1 MSRDRTRRARTG
13 RRTRIRACGSLV
25 VAQLTLLILLSGCSA
40 AGAPAPAGGAD
51 DPTSAPSATEPSAT
65 VPVATPAVPG
75 MRALAVRLRTDLA
88 VGGQFQTRITN
99 TGSEPFTVLAVSL
112 DSPGFERLPFAG
124 RPAVYNPGATI
135 DLPTRYGP
143 ARCGD
148 RIGVAPAFSAVQIQ
162 REGGR
167 TEELR
172 VPLEAPDNIVDR
184 IHREECHALSLAA
197 AVDVALGGPFAT
209 TEMDGKTVVQAT
221 ITLTRRDSTE
231 EIALTELRGSVV
243 LYVLFADE
251 EDAPAT
257 MAVGESSLEI
267 AVVLSI
273 TGRTCDPHVLSE
285 TKQPF
290 LFPFFLSFDGG
301 EPQYGTVD
309 VSPEQREALWSYIQA
324 VCAEGLRAEG

>member
-1 MSRDRTRRARTG
+1 MSREWTSSAPSR
-13 RRTRIRACGSLV
+13 RRTRMSARGSFVAGLLALV
-25 VAQLTLLILLSGCSA
+25 TLLSGCSA
-40 AGAPAPAGGAD
+40 AGAPGSAGAEDRSTAPSV
-51 DPTSAPSATEPSAT
+51 TAPSATTRST

-112 DSPGFERLPFAG
+112 DSPGFERLAFAG
-124 RPAVYNPGATI
+124 RPAVYNPSATI
-135 DLPTRYGP
+135 DLPTRYGS
-143 ARCGD
+143 AVCEDG
-148 RIGVAPAFSAVQIQ
+148 IGVAPAFSAVQVQ
-162 REGGR
+162 RPDGR

-184 IHREECHALSLAA
+184 IHREECHALALAS
-197 AVDVALGGPFAT
+197 AVDVALGGSFSTADV
-209 TEMDGKTVVQAT
+209 DGQTVVQAT

-251 EDAPAT
+251 EDTPAT
-257 MAVGESSLEI
+257 MAAGESSLEV
-267 AVVLSI
+267 AVVLST

-301 EPQYGTVD
+301 DPQYGTLD
-309 VSPEQREALWSYIQA
+309 VSPEQRDTLWSYIEV
-324 VCAEGLRAEG
+324 VCAED